1 MRAQRSRLV
10 ALGFLGGAAA
20 GSLLWVRL
28 QRAHRR
34 DLFSRHPLRRVAALG
49 YLRAVPTM
57 ETARLLR
64 EYVSW
69 ERQPLLRRRGAR
81 ILRRVESVLP

>member
-1 MRAQRSRLV
+1 M
-10 ALGFLGGAAA
+10 
-20 GSLLWVRL
+20 

-34 DLFSRHPLRRVAALG
+34 DLFSSHPLRRVAALG
-49 YLRAVPTM
+49 YLRAVPSM

-81 ILRRVESVLP
+81 ILRRVEAVLP

>member
-1 MRAQRSRLV
+1 
-10 ALGFLGGAAA
+10 
-20 GSLLWVRL
+20 
-28 QRAHRR
+28 
-34 DLFSRHPLRRVAALG
+34 
-49 YLRAVPTM
+49 M